1 MLRIMFLGRPAQTQ
15 LELEVSRCLWPIT
28 LPAVECSPEQE
39 EAGLPILSSRL
50 LPPLLPRPVPKGLEA
65 SGNGETIRVFSGGE
79 AFASGPAVRDMAFG
93 AISSV
98 ERLQRMAEHCKVYV
112 ALHADHCQPKN
123 PDGFFLSPVPENER
137 RRQAGV
143 SSLSNNPMSDGS
155 GIRS

>member
-1 MLRIMFLGRPAQTQ
+1 MPVADYATCSRMLARTGG
-15 LELEVSRCLWPIT
+15 SRFAHPVIKVT
-28 LPAVECSPEQE
+28 SPVV
-39 EAGLPILSSRL
+39 AKSVI
-50 LPPLLPRPVPKGLEA
+50 KGLAA
-65 SGNGETIRVFSGGE
+65 SGKCETIQVFSGGE
-79 AFASGPAVRDMAFG
+79 AFVSGPAVRDMAFG

-98 ERLQRMAEHCKVYV
+98 ECVQRMVKHSNVYV

-123 PDGFFLSPVPENER
+123 PDKFLLPPVHENER